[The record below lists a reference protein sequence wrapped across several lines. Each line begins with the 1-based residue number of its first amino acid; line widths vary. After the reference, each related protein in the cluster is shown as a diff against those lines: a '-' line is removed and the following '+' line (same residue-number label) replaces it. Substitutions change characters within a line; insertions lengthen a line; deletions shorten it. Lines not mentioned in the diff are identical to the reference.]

1 MFWVSAM
8 WKTDIPSPMSKG
20 RVFIVHL
27 PDRDIELKKRG
38 KLFCG
43 SLGRSRYHFEDCAG
57 SWVVL
62 FKAEIN
68 RAKEAHDFIRNSGYP
83 SMDILIHLI
92 EHGNILELP
101 SILWA
106 DIKRAYDIYGLPVEN
121 VRGKL
126 AKKKAGRQS
135 FEPALQW
142 SEREQVLFFVVKHIN
157 HTH

>member
-1 MFWVSAM
+1 
-8 WKTDIPSPMSKG
+8 
-20 RVFIVHL
+20 
-27 PDRDIELKKRG
+27 
-38 KLFCG
+38 
-43 SLGRSRYHFEDCAG
+43 
-57 SWVVL
+57 
-62 FKAEIN
+62 
-68 RAKEAHDFIRNSGYP
+68 
-83 SMDILIHLI
+83 MDILIHLI